1 MAKAVA
7 ASVATGLAK
16 CSRGMVTGAKAG
28 LGLASTEVGIL
39 TEEVTTTLTGGPPPC
54 CCGRGCVGGGCVGA
68 GVLVG
73 QLLTEATGATTGFG
87 GS

>member
-1 MAKAVA
+1 MEADVVAKAVA

-54 CCGRGCVGGGCVGA
+54 CCGRGCVGA